1 MTVPP
6 PDRNDFFNIDVTVGA
21 EETGRRFDQFVSA
34 HLPESSRRTVS
45 QMIRLGRIT
54 VNSSAKKPGHRLQ
67 FMDQVTGEIPAPGNV
82 NPSDILPEPLDLDIL
97 YEDDC
102 LLVVNKPPGLVV
114 HPAPGH
120 PSGTL
125 VHGLCY
131 HYPEIKHAGPPDRPG
146 IVHRLDKDT
155 SGLLLVAKTEKAR
168 AQLAGL
174 FRSRKIQ
181 KTYLAFVYG
190 NPTDATG
197 RITHRISRHKKHR
210 KKMAV
215 SPDPADGR
223 PADTTWRVI
232 DQCNGICL
240 LRVCIKTGRTHQIR
254 VHCAAIEHPLV
265 GDDTYGYRNP
275 LRALKLPPETAGL
288 ITTVRRQMLHAS
300 TITFLHPET
309 GQETTFEAPLPEDM
323 ASFHR
328 NLRKAM

>member
-6 PDRNDFFNIDVTVGA
+6 PDRNGFFNIDVTVGA
-21 EETGRRFDQFVSA
+21 DETGRRFDQFVSA
-34 HLPESSRRTVS
+34 RLPESSRRTVN

-54 VNSSAKKPGHRLQ
+54 VNSAAKKPGHRLQ
-67 FMDQVTGEIPAPGNV
+67 FMDHVAGEIPALGIADPCE
-82 NPSDILPEPLDLDIL
+82 IMPEALALDIL

-102 LLVVNKPPGLVV
+102 LLVINKPPGLVV

-168 AQLAGL
+168 LQLAGL
-174 FRSRKIQ
+174 FRSRKIE

-190 NPTDATG
+190 NPADEMG

-210 KKMAV
+210 KKMAI
-215 SPDPADGR
+215 SPDPSEGR
-223 PADTTWRVI
+223 DADTTWRVV
-232 DQCNGICL
+232 DHFNGVCL
-240 LRVCIKTGRTHQIR
+240 LRLGIKTGRTHQIR
-254 VHCAAIEHPLV
+254 VHCAAIGHPLV

-275 LRALKLPPETAGL
+275 LRALKLPGETAGL
-288 ITTVRRQMLHAS
+288 ISTIHRQMLHAS
-300 TITFLHPET
+300 TITFPHPET
-309 GQETTFEAPLPEDM
+309 GLQTTFESPLPEDM
-323 ASFHR
+323 THFHR
-328 NLRKAM
+328 LLKNAL